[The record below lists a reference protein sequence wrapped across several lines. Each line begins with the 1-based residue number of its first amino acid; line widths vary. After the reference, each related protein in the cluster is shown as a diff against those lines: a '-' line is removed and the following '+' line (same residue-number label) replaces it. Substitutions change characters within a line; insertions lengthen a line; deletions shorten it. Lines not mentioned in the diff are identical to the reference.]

1 MTVQYFARVKSASDH
16 EAFQKLVRHY
26 PSCSY
31 EEWHFREAKKMAD
44 WKARR
49 HAVKMVDVTP
59 AEWHEV
65 IDVND
70 GSRDGSYQLYALS
83 GANADERS
91 NFPLRPVRLRHA
103 LLVHQ
108 QALAE

>member
-1 MTVQYFARVKSASDH
+1 MANATGSLRRHGLKGSRRDAFREKATMTVQYFARVKSASDH
-16 EAFQKLVRHY
+16 EALQKIVRHY

-59 AEWHEV
+59 AEFTAYCEKTK
-65 IDVND
+65 
-70 GSRDGSYQLYALS
+70 A
-83 GANADERS
+83 
-91 NFPLRPVRLRHA
+91 RPDLTTFLKFLTDTA
-103 LLVHQ
+103 F
-108 QALAE
+108 

>member
-1 MTVQYFARVKSASDH
+1 MAVQYFARVKSASDH
-16 EAFQKLVRHY
+16 EALQRIVRHY

-59 AEWHEV
+59 AEFT
-65 IDVND
+65 DYCQKRGAKPD
-70 GSRDGSYQLYALS
+70 LTTFLKFLS
-83 GANADERS
+83 DKA
-91 NFPLRPVRLRHA
+91 F
-103 LLVHQ
+103 
-108 QALAE
+108 

>member
-44 WKARR
+44 WKSRR

-59 AEWHEV
+59 AEFTAYCEKTKARPDLDVSEV
-65 IDVND
+65 SDRQSI
-70 GSRDGSYQLYALS
+70 L
-83 GANADERS
+83 GAWSIFRRFRS
-91 NFPLRPVRLRHA
+91 SASPRWR
-103 LLVHQ
+103 
-108 QALAE
+108 

>member
-1 MTVQYFARVKSASDH
+1 MAVQYFARVKSASDH
-16 EAFQKLVRHY
+16 EALQKIVRHY

-59 AEWHEV
+59 AEFTAYCEK
-65 IDVND
+65 
-70 GSRDGSYQLYALS
+70 RDAKPDLTTFLKFLTDKA
-83 GANADERS
+83 
-91 NFPLRPVRLRHA
+91 F
-103 LLVHQ
+103 
-108 QALAE
+108 

>member
-16 EAFQKLVRHY
+16 EALQKLVRHY

-59 AEWHEV
+59 AEFTAYCEKTKARPDLTTFLKFSDRQGV
-65 IDVND
+65 
-70 GSRDGSYQLYALS
+70 L
-83 GANADERS
+83 GAWSIFR
-91 NFPLRPVRLRHA
+91 PLRSSASPPWR
-103 LLVHQ
+103 
-108 QALAE
+108 

>member
-1 MTVQYFARVKSASDH
+1 MTVQYFACVKSASDH
-16 EAFQKLVRHY
+16 EALQKLVRHY

-59 AEWHEV
+59 AEFTAYCEK
-65 IDVND
+65 NK
-70 GSRDGSYQLYALS
+70 A
-83 GANADERS
+83 
-91 NFPLRPVRLRHA
+91 RPDLTTFLKFLTDKA
-103 LLVHQ
+103 F
-108 QALAE
+108 